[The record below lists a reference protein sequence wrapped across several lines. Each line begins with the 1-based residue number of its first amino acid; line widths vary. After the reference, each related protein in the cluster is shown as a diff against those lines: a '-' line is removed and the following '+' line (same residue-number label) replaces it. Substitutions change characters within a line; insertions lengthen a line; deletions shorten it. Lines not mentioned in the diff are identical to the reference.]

1 LAEIDRQRRFAWHK
15 RFLQQVIDSTPPAE
29 VAYNTAQVQRSL
41 DAITEIGEQE
51 PDLREASAALV
62 RRVLAQTADESTR
75 RRCFECLEKLALLRT
90 GAPAEHGGE

>member
-1 LAEIDRQRRFAWHK
+1 
-15 RFLQQVIDSTPPAE
+15 
-29 VAYNTAQVQRSL
+29 
-41 DAITEIGEQE
+41 
-51 PDLREASAALV
+51 V